1 MNIYFSTSH
10 ANIYEMKE
18 RFFWYN
24 SAPIPPSLKLLKNPS
39 CFSKTSSPPLQE
51 TCNICICIHNSQ
63 RSARYVFLKYINFP
77 VWRCITLPYSNL
89 TPEVFNLQTYS
100 SSDLK
105 MSINTFSSAYLGLH
119 SVHWDQC
126 LDYFQRGDE
135 PSSRPAECQ
144 GVI

>member
-1 MNIYFSTSH
+1 
-10 ANIYEMKE
+10 MKE
-18 RFFWYN
+18 SFIWYN
-24 SAPIPPSLKLLKNPS
+24 AMDRPYSPIPQTSQKSLMRLKKHELHHHPYR
-39 CFSKTSSPPLQE
+39 KHV
-51 TCNICICIHNSQ
+51 HNSQ

-77 VWRCITLPYSNL
+77 VWRCITLPHSNS
-89 TPEVFNLQTYS
+89 PEVFNLQTYS

-135 PSSRPAECQ
+135 TSSRPAECQ